1 MFFYKRKKKKLWVS
15 EDINPKAKPEKLASP
30 MLMPIFDKK
39 AQWKKKP
46 NNMKNVEKKKSNK
59 IKTIRL
65 EWQKDSP

>member
-1 MFFYKRKKKKLWVS
+1 MGVRGHQ
-15 EDINPKAKPEKLASP
+15 PHGAKPEKLASP